1 MEKEKFI
8 EKYNDWNIKKQ
19 NIQFSKRIYEDDIYF
34 KEGDV
39 WWCAIGVNIGD
50 ESFGKGEVFR
60 RPVLVIKKLSSNLG
74 MVLLM
79 TSDQKFGTWFFN
91 LELNN
96 EIVCVMLYQIRT
108 LDRKRFQI
116 KIGEIDTATLKQIKE
131 KLKTLL
137 ELS

>member
-1 MEKEKFI
+1 MEKETLI
-8 EKYNDWNIKKQ
+8 EKYDDWNIKKQ
-19 NIQFSKRIYEDDIYF
+19 NIQFFERELEEEIYF

-39 WWCAIGVNIGD
+39 WWCAIGINIGD

-60 RPVLVIKKLSSNLG
+60 RPVLIVKKLSSNLCV
-74 MVLLM
+74 VLLM
-79 TSDQKFGTWFFN
+79 TSKQKFGTWFFN
-91 LELNN
+91 ITLNN

-108 LDRKRFQI
+108 LDKKRFQL
-116 KIGEIDTATLKQIKE
+116 KIGELDISIFDLIKE